1 MDPSLLLRPR
11 RWTIVGVVADHY
23 ADGTY
28 RWWHLSQPSP
38 ELVSALG
45 DGWLPGGGRVLD
57 VGCGLGSEAGHLA
70 AAGRQA
76 VGIDLSS
83 VAIAR
88 AAASRADTRY
98 GNVAFLRAD
107 VRALPFG
114 AHHFDAAVDRGCFH
128 YLPAGDRGRYTDE
141 LRRVL
146 RPGGKF
152 LLRASL
158 RAAGERNDIDEAVI
172 ARCFAS
178 WSIDAMA
185 RAAVPSDT
193 RLLDVLV
200 VRLSAPART

>member
-1 MDPSLLLRPR
+1 MVASL
-11 RWTIVGVVADHY
+11 A
-23 ADGTY
+23 A
-28 RWWHLSQPSP
+28 SP
-38 ELVSALG
+38 ELVSALA
-45 DGWLPGGGRVLD
+45 DGWLSTGGRVLD
-57 VGCGLGSEAGHLA
+57 VGCGLGAEAGHLA
-70 AAGRQA
+70 AVGWQA

-83 VAIAR
+83 
-88 AAASRADTRY
+88 AALASAAVGHDDA
-98 GNVAFLRAD
+98 AFLRAD

-114 AHHFDAAVDRGCFH
+114 AYHFDAAVDRGCFH
-128 YLPAGDRGRYTDE
+128 YLLAGDRARYADE

-200 VRLSAPART
+200 VRLSAPARS